1 MAWVAG
7 RPLAEGHPFGM
18 VTAQPTG
25 STAPQVWILGS
36 SNFGA
41 QVAAHFGLP
50 YCFAYFFSDGLGAE
64 EALSL
69 YRTHYRP
76 SEDHPA
82 PYAAVG
88 VFALAAETQAAA
100 QRLFAPREVWRA
112 ERERGRY
119 TALPSPEEAAAYA
132 YTGPEEARR
141 DQARS
146 DAAFGTPDVVAARLA
161 ALSATLGADELAI
174 VTAAHD
180 PADRRRSFQ
189 LLAAAFRLGQSICAA
204 A

>member
-1 MAWVAG
+1 MI
-7 RPLAEGHPFGM
+7 
-18 VTAQPTG
+18 TAQPAG
-25 STAPQVWILGS
+25 PTAPQVWILGS

-64 EALSL
+64 EAMSL

-76 SEDHPA
+76 SQDHPA
-82 PYAAVG
+82 PHAAIA

-100 QRLFAPREVWRA
+100 QRLSAPREVWRA

-132 YTGPEEARR
+132 YTPQEEARR
-141 DQARS
+141 DQARKL
-146 DAAFGTPDVVAARLA
+146 AASGTPDVVAARLVSLA
-161 ALSATLGADELAI
+161 DTLQADEIAI
-174 VTAAHD
+174 VTATYD

-189 LLAAAFRLGQSICAA
+189 LLAEEFRLAQSLSAA